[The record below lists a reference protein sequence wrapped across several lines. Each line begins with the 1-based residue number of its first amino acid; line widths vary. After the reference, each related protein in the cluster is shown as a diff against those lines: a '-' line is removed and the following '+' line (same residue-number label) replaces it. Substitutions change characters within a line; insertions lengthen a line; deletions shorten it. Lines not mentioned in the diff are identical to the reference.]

1 VFRNQNRFSF
11 MSIGLAKLMNRRTGR
26 DIALRCAA
34 AATAAHRPYHR
45 GFTLLEILLA
55 VAILG
60 MMALAIFRFVQT
72 NLTALQF
79 SSETAAADA
88 QYDGLRDL
96 LTTQWQSL
104 TPLRARMVGEP
115 FKLNDRE
122 RDEIRWNCGAGP
134 ALLTR
139 YAPGEFT
146 VVLRLQSAKD
156 KSDQL
161 DLGILRKSLDDS
173 DETEGQETWVPLIKN
188 VGSLEIAYFDP
199 NANTWLP
206 RWPGGNRMPSL
217 VKVSV
222 GRPDAADPWEAV
234 IPLRRT
240 PY

>member
-1 VFRNQNRFSF
+1 VFRNQNRFIF
-11 MSIGLAKLMNRRTGR
+11 MSIGLASLMNSRTASIPAVRRR
-26 DIALRCAA
+26 
-34 AATAAHRPYHR
+34 YR
-45 GFTLLEILLA
+45 GFTLLEIMLA

-60 MMALAIFRFVQT
+60 MMAIAIFRFVQA
-72 NLTALQF
+72 NLTALRF

-104 TPLRARMVGEP
+104 SPLRARMVGEP

-134 ALLTR
+134 GLLTR

-146 VVLRLQSAKD
+146 AVLRLQPGND
-156 KSDQL
+156 NSDRL
-161 DLGILRKSLDDS
+161 DLGILRKQQDDS
-173 DETEGQETWVPLIKN
+173 DVAEKNESWVPLIKN
-188 VGSLEIAYFDP
+188 VDSLEISYFDP
-199 NANTWLP
+199 NANAWLP

-222 GRPDAADPWEAV
+222 GRPDAPDPWEAV